1 MLKVNLYAT
10 LRSIAKQK
18 TVEVDLPDGSSLTQ
32 ILDNLFER
40 FPTLESQILDE
51 NGQIQ
56 EFVSVFVSGRDV
68 QYLDDLETTLVEG
81 QNLDIFPP
89 VAGG

>member
-32 ILDNLFER
+32 ILTYLFER
-40 FPTLESQILDE
+40 YPQLESQILDE
-51 NGQIQ
+51 DGEIQ
-56 EFVSVFVSGRDV
+56 EFVSVFISGRDV
-68 QYLDDLETTLVEG
+68 RYLDYLDSTLVEN